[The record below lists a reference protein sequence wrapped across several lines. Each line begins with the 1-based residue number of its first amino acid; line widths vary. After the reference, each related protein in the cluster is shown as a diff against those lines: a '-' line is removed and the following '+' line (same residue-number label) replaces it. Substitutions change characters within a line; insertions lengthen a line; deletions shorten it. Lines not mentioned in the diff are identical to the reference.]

1 MLDYSTILMR
11 IERTTKSLEEKC
23 LHKRFA
29 GFNKDI
35 ALIHSDLTL
44 LAMWAVNKEAID
56 IFNDVMGVEE

>member
-23 LHKRFA
+23 LHKRFE

-56 IFNDVMGVEE
+56 IFNDAIGVKE

>member
-11 IERTTKSLEEKC
+11 MERTTKSLEQKC

-35 ALIHSDLTL
+35 AQMHSDLTL
-44 LAMWAVNKEAID
+44 LAMWAVNQEAMD
-56 IFNDVMGVEE
+56 IFNDVMGVKE

>member
-23 LHKRFA
+23 LHKRFV
-29 GFNKDI
+29 GFNNDI
-35 ALIHSDLTL
+35 AQIHSDLTL

-56 IFNDVMGVEE
+56 IFNDVMGVKE

>member
-1 MLDYSTILMR
+1 
-11 IERTTKSLEEKC
+11 LEEKC
-23 LHKRFA
+23 LHKRFE

>member
-11 IERTTKSLEEKC
+11 IERTTKSLEQKC

-29 GFNKDI
+29 GFNNEI
-35 ALIHSDLTL
+35 AQIHSDLTL
-44 LAMWAVNKEAID
+44 LAMWAVHQEARD

>member
-23 LHKRFA
+23 LHKKFV

-56 IFNDVMGVEE
+56 IFNDAIGVKE

>member
-1 MLDYSTILMR
+1 MR

-23 LHKRFA
+23 LHKKFV

-56 IFNDVMGVEE
+56 IFNDAIGVKE

>member
-1 MLDYSTILMR
+1 MR

-23 LHKRFA
+23 LHKRFE

-56 IFNDVMGVEE
+56 IFNDAIGVKE

>member
-11 IERTTKSLEEKC
+11 IERTTKSLDQRC

-29 GFNKDI
+29 GFNNEI
-35 ALIHSDLTL
+35 AQMHSDLTL
-44 LAMWAVNKEAID
+44 LAMWAVNQEARD

>member
-11 IERTTKSLEEKC
+11 MERTTKSLEQKC

-35 ALIHSDLTL
+35 TQMHSDLTL
-44 LAMWAVNKEAID
+44 LAMWAVNQEAMD
-56 IFNDVMGVEE
+56 IFNDVMGVKE

>member
-11 IERTTKSLEEKC
+11 MERTTKSLEQKC

-35 ALIHSDLTL
+35 GQMHSDLTL
-44 LAMWAVNKEAID
+44 LAMWAVNQEAMD
-56 IFNDVMGVEE
+56 IFNDVMGVKE